1 MKLAGVIILFI
12 ASLIIQLF
20 FLESWQVAGVTA
32 NVVLAFLV
40 VACLFVPLEQ
50 ILWLGLIGGLMFDFY
65 NNADF
70 GFSMGFYLLIILL
83 AKLIFKF
90 GENEHSWWKPVLFVV
105 TASLVQATLLRF
117 SNVLL
122 GFNWIV
128 ILQII
133 LYSLFTGL
141 VAVAWYLV
149 LGQLND
155 LSEKINFRGFSKSK

>member
-90 GENEHSWWKPVLFVV
+90 GENEHSWWKPVFFVV